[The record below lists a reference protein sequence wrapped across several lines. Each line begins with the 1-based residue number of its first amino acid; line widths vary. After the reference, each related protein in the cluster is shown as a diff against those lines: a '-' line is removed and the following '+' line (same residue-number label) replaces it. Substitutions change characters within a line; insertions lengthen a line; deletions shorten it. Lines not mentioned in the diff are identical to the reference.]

1 MMKRKIRFNLNFI
14 NTYRCFFFLAI
25 ILFCG
30 LFTKKFF
37 TAFNIR
43 AVTGNTSL
51 VMWLGMG
58 FTTCMIAGH
67 MDLTAMHMSTMG
79 ALLCLGLHSQS
90 GLPWALAILLAT
102 LSGVA
107 IGLINGTL
115 ATKFEIPSFIVTLGM
130 QFVLKGLMYIYTGG
144 AELSIG
150 RDYAFNELLNSA
162 VGPPAVLALLHHHH
176 GRNLHRVDL
185 PALHP
190 HGQEHLYGGRQRGN
204 RMAGR
209 HQEPQ
214 RHHVGVRD
222 LLHRL
227 RAGRSTERHLLRR
240 SVHHHG

>member
-1 MMKRKIRFNLNFI
+1 MKRKIRFNLNFI

-43 AVTGNTSL
+43 AVTGNGSL

-90 GLPWALAILLAT
+90 GLPWALAILVAA

-115 ATKFEIPSFIVTLGM
+115 ATKFEIPSFIVTLGIEEDVECARCM
-130 QFVLKGLMYIYTGG
+130 PG
-144 AELSIG
+144 AFS
-150 RDYAFNELLNSA
+150 F
-162 VGPPAVLALLHHHH
+162 
-176 GRNLHRVDL
+176 
-185 PALHP
+185 
-190 HGQEHLYGGRQRGN
+190 
-204 RMAGR
+204 
-209 HQEPQ
+209 EPQ
-214 RHHVGVRD
+214 RIAWAADVKGTAAEAAEMGAAAHPLAGALVGCSALQMQRMV
-222 LLHRL
+222 
-227 RAGRSTERHLLRR
+227 
-240 SVHHHG
+240 V

>member
-79 ALLCLGLHSQS
+79 ALL
-90 GLPWALAILLAT
+90 
-102 LSGVA
+102 
-107 IGLINGTL
+107 
-115 ATKFEIPSFIVTLGM
+115 
-130 QFVLKGLMYIYTGG
+130 
-144 AELSIG
+144 
-150 RDYAFNELLNSA
+150 
-162 VGPPAVLALLHHHH
+162 
-176 GRNLHRVDL
+176 
-185 PALHP
+185 
-190 HGQEHLYGGRQRGN
+190 
-204 RMAGR
+204 
-209 HQEPQ
+209 
-214 RHHVGVRD
+214 
-222 LLHRL
+222 
-227 RAGRSTERHLLRR
+227 
-240 SVHHHG
+240 